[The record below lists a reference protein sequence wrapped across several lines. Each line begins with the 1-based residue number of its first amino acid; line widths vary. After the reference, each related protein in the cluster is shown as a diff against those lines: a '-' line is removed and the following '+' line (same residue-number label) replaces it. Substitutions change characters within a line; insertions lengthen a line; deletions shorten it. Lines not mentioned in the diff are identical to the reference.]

1 MAPVWSSCSNR
12 FLLTTINLKSP
23 SYFTST
29 IAIAIAIHLRYYN
42 TIPQPYQQ
50 YPQKPS
56 PELVPLPLHKQIQ
69 QTPISFFNLNHKESI
84 ISIIKSINHNTH
96 LLQIHAHILT
106 TTLIQDSA
114 VSHHFLCRVALSG
127 PLQNPNYSLRFFQQ
141 INHPFVSH
149 YNTMIRAYSFSD
161 SPQKS
166 LFLCRD
172 MRRRGI
178 AANPLTSSFV
188 VKSCIRFLYLL
199 GGVQVHCNVFKD
211 GHQSDTI
218 LLTALMDL
226 YSQCQKCDDA
236 CKVFDE
242 MPGKDTV
249 AWNVMISCYIRN
261 NRTRDALRLFDV
273 MQTEGYGCEPDDVT
287 CLLLLQAC
295 ARLNSLEFGERV
307 HSYIMERG
315 YGGALNL
322 SNSLI
327 TMYSRCGCLDK
338 AYEVF
343 MGIKNKSVVSWSAMI
358 SGLAVNGY
366 GREAIEAFEEMRRNG
381 IQPDDHTFTGV
392 LSACSHSGLLNE
404 GMSFFDRMISE
415 FQLTPAVHHYGCIVD
430 LLGRVGLV
438 DKAYQLIMSMEVKPD
453 STVWRTLLGACR
465 IHGNVTLGERVIEQ
479 LIELKAQEAGD
490 YVLLLNLYSSAGHWE
505 KVAEVRK
512 LMREKSIQT
521 TPGCCTIELKGVVH
535 EFVVDDIS
543 HSRKVEIY
551 RTLDEINKQLKIAGY
566 VVELSSELHKMD
578 DKGKGYALSYHSEK
592 LAIAFGVLVTPPGTT
607 LRVASNL
614 RICVDCH
621 NFLKMFSAVYN
632 RDVVLRDHKRFHHF
646 QGGHCSCT
654 DYW

>member
-12 FLLTTINLKSP
+12 FVVAATKLQSHIC
-23 SYFTST
+23 FT
-29 IAIAIAIHLRYYN
+29 AAIAIHLYHYS
-42 TIPQPYQQ
+42 TSPQPYQPN
-50 YPQKPS
+50 PQSPS
-56 PELVPLPLHKQIQ
+56 PKLVPLPLHKQNQSI
-69 QTPISFFNLNHKESI
+69 PISFSSLNYKESI
-84 ISIIKSINHNTH
+84 ISAIKSISRKTH
-96 LLQIHAHILT
+96 LLQVHAHILT
-106 TTLIQDSA
+106 TTLIQDPA
-114 VSHHFLCRVALSG
+114 VSHYFLCRVSLSG
-127 PLQNPNYSLRFFQQ
+127 PLQYPGYSQCFFEQ
-141 INHPFVSH
+141 ISYPFVSH
-149 YNTMIRAYSFSD
+149 YNTMIRAYSLSD

-166 LFLCRD
+166 LFLYRD

-199 GGVQVHCNVFKD
+199 GGVQVHCNIFKD
-211 GHQSDTI
+211 GHQSDTL

-226 YSQCQKCDDA
+226 YSQCQKYDDA

-242 MPGKDTV
+242 MLLRDTV
-249 AWNVMISCYIRN
+249 SWNVMISCCIRN
-261 NRTRDALRLFDV
+261 NRTRDALSLFDV
-273 MQTEGYGCEPDDVT
+273 MQSENYKCEPDDVT

-295 ARLNSLEFGERV
+295 ARLNALEFGEQIHR
-307 HSYIMERG
+307 HIMEHG

-327 TMYSRCGCLDK
+327 SMYSRCGCIDK

-343 MGIKNKSVVSWSAMI
+343 MGMKNRSVVSWSAMI

-366 GREAIEAFEEMRRNG
+366 GREAIEAFEEMQRNG

-392 LSACSHSGLLNE
+392 LSACSHSGLLDE
-404 GMSFFDRMISE
+404 GVSFFDRMVSE
-415 FQLTPAVHHYGCIVD
+415 FRITPAIHHYGCMVD
-430 LLGRVGLV
+430 LMGRAGLL
-438 DKAYQLIMSMEVKPD
+438 DKAYQLIMSMEAKPD

-465 IHGNVTLGERVIEQ
+465 IHGHVTLGERVIEH
-479 LIELKAQEAGD
+479 LIELRAQEAGD
-490 YVLLLNLYSSAGHWE
+490 YVLLLNLYSSAEQWE

-512 LMREKSIQT
+512 LMRQKSIQT

-551 RTLDEINKQLKIAGY
+551 NTLDEINKQLRIAGY

-592 LAIAFGVLVTPPGTT
+592 LAIAFGVLVTPPGMA

-621 NFLKMFSAVYN
+621 NFLKLFSAVYN
-632 RDVVLRDHKRFHHF
+632 RDVILRDHKRFHHF
-646 QGGHCSCT
+646 RRGHCSCS

>member
-1 MAPVWSSCSNR
+1 MAPVWSSCANR

-29 IAIAIAIHLRYYN
+29 IAIAAIAIHLRLYN
-42 TIPQPYQQ
+42 TIPQPYHHH
-50 YPQKPS
+50 PQK
-56 PELVPLPLHKQIQ
+56 LV
-69 QTPISFFNLNHKESI
+69 SFFNLNHKESI
-84 ISIIKSINHNTH
+84 ISTIKSINHNTH

-106 TTLIQDSA
+106 TTLIHDSA

-127 PLQNPNYSLRFFQQ
+127 PLQNPSYSLRFFEQ

-161 SPQKS
+161 SPQKA
-166 LFLCRD
+166 LFLYRD

-242 MPGKDTV
+242 MPQKDTV

-261 NRTRDALRLFDV
+261 NRTRDALSLFDV
-273 MQTEGYGCEPDDVT
+273 MQNERYECEPDDVT

-295 ARLNSLEFGERV
+295 ARLNSLEFGERI
-307 HSYIMERG
+307 HSYIMEHG

-392 LSACSHSGLLNE
+392 LSACSHSGLLDE
-404 GMSFFDRMISE
+404 GVSFFDQMISE
-415 FQLTPAVHHYGCIVD
+415 FRVTPAVHHYGCIVD
-430 LLGRVGLV
+430 LLGRAGLV

-453 STVWRTLLGACR
+453 STLWRTLLGACR
-465 IHGNVTLGERVIEQ
+465 IHGHVTLGERVIEQ

-551 RTLDEINKQLKIAGY
+551 RTLNEINKQLKIAGY

-621 NFLKMFSAVYN
+621 NFLKMFSSVYN
-632 RDVVLRDHKRFHHF
+632 RDVILRDHKRFHHF
-646 QGGHCSCT
+646 RGGHCSCT